1 MAMMPQLDFATF
13 PSQLFWLAVN
23 FILLYWVLA
32 KLALPRVGRM
42 IEARAAA
49 IAADLEVAGKLRQ
62 EAENLSATMT
72 QQLQDAKNRTR
83 YLLQQAQSEIQFQ
96 QTKELGALDAKI
108 QTRLQDAEQKLAQS
122 RQKVLAELKP
132 MADDLAQKM
141 VDKLLGDLGMDN
153 GHPNLRVKKEARG

>member
-1 MAMMPQLDFATF
+1 MMPQLDFATF

-49 IAADLEVAGKLRQ
+49 IASDLEAAGKLRQ
-62 EAENLSATMT
+62 EAENLSAAVNH
-72 QQLQDAKNRTR
+72 QLQDAKNRAR

-96 QTKELGALDAKI
+96 QAKELAALDAKI
-108 QTRLQDAEQKLAQS
+108 QTRVQDAEQKLSQS
-122 RQKVLAELKP
+122 RQKIMAELKP
-132 MADDLAQKM
+132 MADELAQKI
-141 VDKLLGDLGMDN
+141 VHKLLGDLGVDN
-153 GHPNLRVKKEARG
+153 GNPSLRVKKEARG